1 LVSPARVFPVFSLKE
16 NSSADL
22 RDPDAGLFKQPAK
35 LNSGKPN
42 GSFDISHGGKARAWA
57 FVLRQ

>member
-1 LVSPARVFPVFSLKE
+1 LSLQLVFFRSSPLKE

-22 RDPDAGLFKQPAK
+22 RDSDAGLFKQPAK

-42 GSFDISHGGKARAWA
+42 GSFDISHGGNARACA
-57 FVLRQ
+57 FVVWQ